1 MRDGRVTQRW
11 REGRSDGSAASSSPV
26 TAPDASNQKSSS
38 VSPTEAPILRKAT
51 ARAES
56 VQERN
61 SEDRLVDR
69 QEAIIEN
76 KVTLDDEIVS
86 EMSLEA
92 LWSKVKKLRGG
103 SAGADQI

>member
-11 REGRSDGSAASSSPV
+11 REGTSDGSAASA
-26 TAPDASNQKSSS
+26 APAMASDASNRTSSS
-38 VSPTEAPILRKAT
+38 VSSTEAPILRKAT

-56 VQERN
+56 VQEGN

-69 QEAIIEN
+69 QEATIEN